1 MAPNRIK
8 KVSRHELE
16 NKQDSV
22 QQEIQ
27 RALESDDTRMGDVW
41 RHTVAGESPDEI
53 AVRLGTQ
60 TSNFVNKYLRFSR
73 AILTGDLPSAP
84 TMIRECKSAMQGFLN
99 RHRQNLSTE
108 TIKVLEDR
116 VAVLNNLRVDPIA
129 EEAEDS
135 VIRQRTQRAE
145 SQGIAG
151 IYVYTLPHYRKH
163 PVEPALEEAIADKT
177 LMKVG
182 MSDSDV
188 IRRFRH
194 QQRNTSLPEDP
205 DLLRIYVGDG
215 NMLEIEQRMHRLLR
229 AADHRQNSGR
239 QSGTE
244 WFLTSL
250 RFLDAIAL
258 DMGLSVHTAIE
269 DSIEGTQL

>member
-1 MAPNRIK
+1 MAQKRT
-8 KVSRHELE
+8 VVESAME
-16 NKQDSV
+16 NLQDSV
-22 QQEIQ
+22 QEEIQ
-27 RALESDDTRMGDVW
+27 KALESDDTRMGDVW
-41 RHTVAGESPDEI
+41 RFTAAGESPDDI
-53 AVRLGTQ
+53 ATRLGTQ
-60 TSNFVNKYLRFSR
+60 TYNFVNKYLRFAR

-99 RHRQNLSTE
+99 RHRQSLSSE
-108 TIKVLEDR
+108 TIKVLEER
-116 VAVLNNLRVDPIA
+116 VATLNNLRVDPIA
-129 EEAEDS
+129 EETEDS
-135 VIRQRTQRAE
+135 IIRQRTERAE
-145 SQGIAG
+145 SQGISG

-205 DLLRIYVGDG
+205 DLLRIYVGNG
-215 NMLEIEQRMHRLLR
+215 NMLETEQRMHRLLR

-250 RFLDAIAL
+250 RFLDALAM
-258 DMGLSVHTAIE
+258 DMGMTIHTAIE
-269 DSIEGTQL
+269 NSIEGTH

>member
-1 MAPNRIK
+1 MMDPN
-8 KVSRHELE
+8 
-16 NKQDSV
+16 D
-22 QQEIQ
+22 EIQ
-27 RALESDDTRMGDVW
+27 TDIRRAFEVDDTRMGDVW
-41 RHTVAGESPDEI
+41 RGLSQGKSVGEI
-53 AVRLGTQ
+53 ASGFNNQSTG
-60 TSNFVNKYLRFSR
+60 FVLKYRRFAR
-73 AILTGDLPSAP
+73 AIETGDIPSAP
-84 TMIRECKSAMQGFLN
+84 TMVRECKSAMQGFLN
-99 RHRQNLSTE
+99 RHRERLSDE
-108 TIKVLEDR
+108 TMDILEQRIK
-116 VAVLNNLRVDPIA
+116 AINNLKIDPAA

-145 SQGIAG
+145 SQGIPG

-215 NMLEIEQRMHRLLR
+215 NMLETEQRMHRLLR

-250 RFLDAIAL
+250 RFLDALAL
-258 DMGLSVHTAIE
+258 DMGLSVHSAIE